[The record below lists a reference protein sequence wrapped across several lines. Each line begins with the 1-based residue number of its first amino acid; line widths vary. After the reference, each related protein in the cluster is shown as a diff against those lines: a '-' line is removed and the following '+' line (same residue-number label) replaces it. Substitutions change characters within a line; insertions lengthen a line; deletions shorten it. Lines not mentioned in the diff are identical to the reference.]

1 MTPNPIS
8 IEVWSVIGQWIVY
21 GASLT
26 GAIMAIA
33 KFVSWIRSKTT
44 VAKLEEKVSRHSEYL
59 DNNDKRIKALE
70 QLYNNNKSDLEDIH
84 TLMRL
89 SIKASQALLKSN
101 LDGNNREA
109 VEEANTEIQN
119 YLNGKI

>member
-1 MTPNPIS
+1 MPNTIS
-8 IEVWSVIGQWIVY
+8 NEVWVVIGQWLVY

-26 GAIMAIA
+26 GAVMAIA
-33 KFVSWIRSKTT
+33 QFIKWIRSKTT
-44 VAKLEEKVSRHSEYL
+44 VAKLEERVNKHAEYL
-59 DNNDKRIKALE
+59 NNDDKRIKSLE
-70 QLYNNNKSDLEDIH
+70 QLYSSNKTDLEDIH

-89 SIKASQALLKSN
+89 SIKASQALLKNN

-109 VEEANTEIQN
+109 VEEANAEIQN

>member
-59 DNNDKRIKALE
+59 DNDDKRIKALE

-89 SIKASQALLKSN
+89 SIKASQALLKNN

-109 VEEANTEIQN
+109 VEEANAEIQN

>member
-59 DNNDKRIKALE
+59 DNDDNRIKALE

-119 YLNGKI
+119 YMNGKI

>member
-59 DNNDKRIKALE
+59 DNDDKRIKALE
-70 QLYNNNKSDLEDIH
+70 QLYNNNKSDLELSLIH
-84 TLMRL
+84 
-89 SIKASQALLKSN
+89 I
-101 LDGNNREA
+101 
-109 VEEANTEIQN
+109 
-119 YLNGKI
+119 

>member
-1 MTPNPIS
+1 MPHPIS
-8 IEVWSVIGQWIVY
+8 YEVWSVIGQWIVY

-26 GAIMAIA
+26 GAVMAIA
-33 KFVSWIRSKTT
+33 KFINWVRSKTT
-44 VAKLEEKVSRHSEYL
+44 VAKLEEKISKHAEYL
-59 DNNDKRIKALE
+59 DNDDKRIKSLE
-70 QLYNNNKSDLEDIH
+70 QLYSNNKSDLEDIH

-89 SIKASQALLKSN
+89 SIKASQALLKNN

-109 VEEANTEIQN
+109 VEEANAEIQN

>member
-1 MTPNPIS
+1 MPHPIS
-8 IEVWSVIGQWIVY
+8 NEVWSVIGQWIVY

-59 DNNDKRIKALE
+59 DNDDKRIKALE

-109 VEEANTEIQN
+109 VEEANTESQN
-119 YLNGKI
+119 YLNGKF

>member
-1 MTPNPIS
+1 MPHPIS
-8 IEVWSVIGQWIVY
+8 NEIWSVIGQWIVY

-59 DNNDKRIKALE
+59 DNDNKRIKALE

-84 TLMRL
+84 ALMRL

-119 YLNGKI
+119 YLNRKI

>member
-1 MTPNPIS
+1 MPHPIS
-8 IEVWSVIGQWIVY
+8 NEVWSVIGQWIVY

-26 GAIMAIA
+26 GAVMAIA
-33 KFVSWIRSKTT
+33 KFINWVRSKTT
-44 VAKLEEKVSRHSEYL
+44 VAKLEEKISKHAEYL
-59 DNNDKRIKALE
+59 DNDDKRIKSLE
-70 QLYNNNKSDLEDIH
+70 QLYSNNKSDLEDIH

-89 SIKASQALLKSN
+89 SIKASQALLKNN

-109 VEEANTEIQN
+109 VEEANAEIQN

>member
-1 MTPNPIS
+1 MPHPIS
-8 IEVWSVIGQWIVY
+8 NEVWSVIGQWIVY

-44 VAKLEEKVSRHSEYL
+44 VAKLEEKASRHSEYL
-59 DNNDKRIKALE
+59 DNDNKRIKALE

>member
-1 MTPNPIS
+1 MPHPIS
-8 IEVWSVIGQWIVY
+8 NEVWSVIGQWIVY

-26 GAIMAIA
+26 GAIMAIV

-44 VAKLEEKVSRHSEYL
+44 VAKLEEKISRHSEYL
-59 DNNDKRIKALE
+59 DNDDKRIKALE

>member
-44 VAKLEEKVSRHSEYL
+44 VANLEEKVSRHSEYL
-59 DNNDKRIKALE
+59 DNDDKRIKALE